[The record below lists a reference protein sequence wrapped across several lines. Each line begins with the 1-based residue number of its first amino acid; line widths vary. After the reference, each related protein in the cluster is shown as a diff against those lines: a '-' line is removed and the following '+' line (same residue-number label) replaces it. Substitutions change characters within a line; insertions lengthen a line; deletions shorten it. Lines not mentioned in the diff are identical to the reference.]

1 MKRCFGV
8 IVLWMCIAISYIYWC
23 SARNE
28 KVVSSFVD
36 LSDGY
41 CIQEIS
47 VVSNKLFV
55 WDQKEYAKKLVVK
68 ALNNQ
73 YENVLFS
80 YDIEGYPNEI
90 RITVYDNR
98 KNYKKGK
105 KAFQITYL
113 PCQINKNVDASRLE
127 ILM

>member
-1 MKRCFGV
+1 MT
-8 IVLWMCIAISYIYWC
+8 
-23 SARNE
+23 
-28 KVVSSFVD
+28 
-36 LSDGY
+36 SDGY

-113 PCQINKNVDASRLE
+113 PCQIDKNVDASRLE
-127 ILM
+127 ILR

>member
-23 SARNE
+23 SVGNE
-28 KVVSSFVD
+28 TVVSSFVD

-47 VVSNKLFV
+47 VLSNNLFV
-55 WDQKEYAKKLVVK
+55 WDQKEYAKKLVIK

-80 YDIEGYPNEI
+80 YDIAGYPNEM
-90 RITVYDNR
+90 RIIVYDNR

-105 KAFQITYL
+105 KAFQINYS
-113 PCQINKNVDASRLE
+113 PCQIGKNVDASRIE
-127 ILM
+127 ILR

>member
-1 MKRCFGV
+1 MK
-8 IVLWMCIAISYIYWC
+8 ITIIAVSV
-23 SARNE
+23 SA
-28 KVVSSFVD
+28 
-36 LSDGY
+36 LSQ
-41 CIQEIS
+41 IQI
-47 VVSNKLFV
+47 F
-55 WDQKEYAKKLVVK
+55 QKEYAKKLVVK

-113 PCQINKNVDASRLE
+113 PCQIDKNVDASRLE
-127 ILM
+127 ILR

>member
-55 WDQKEYAKKLVVK
+55 LDFPEISRNHCNSHYH
-68 ALNNQ
+68 
-73 YENVLFS
+73 S
-80 YDIEGYPNEI
+80 YNDLGLACSAP
-90 RITVYDNR
+90 
-98 KNYKKGK
+98 
-105 KAFQITYL
+105 
-113 PCQINKNVDASRLE
+113 
-127 ILM
+127 